1 MARRCIGRSDR
12 PAIEIFRVRMLK
24 NRRFGGARSHLAG
37 WHFDA
42 ISAKLRKLHDIRKKL
57 EFA

>member
-1 MARRCIGRSDR
+1 
-12 PAIEIFRVRMLK
+12 MLK
-24 NRRFGGARSHLAG
+24 NRRFGAAPRHLAG

-42 ISAKLRKLHDIRKKL
+42 ISASLRKLHNMRKKL